1 VGREP
6 ERGPVTQNR
15 RCKCFRYLS
24 DVSVVCTGSI
34 AYDYILS
41 FKGRFKDHILAD
53 KTHILNLSFLV
64 DDLRKRRGGVAGNY
78 AYNLTL
84 LGYPAAVL
92 ATAGSDAA
100 EYRDWLVA
108 RGIDCQ
114 GLRLLEGEITATGFT
129 TTDLDD
135 NQLTGYYGGAM
146 GRAAMLGLED
156 ATPGAEA
163 LIVGPNDPAAMVRL
177 VKECRDVGLPFVF
190 DPAHQL
196 PRLSPEDVA
205 EGSRGAWILIG
216 NDYELELIMQRTG
229 HSMAELLE
237 LAEIVVTTLGRDGSR
252 IATRKG
258 TVEIPPAQAVRESDP
273 TGAGDAYRAGLV
285 AGLLRGLDLEA
296 AGRVA
301 SLAATYAVEQVGTV
315 EHSYTP
321 AEFSHRYQGA
331 FGVGLEDAF
340 WGPPR

>member
-1 VGREP
+1 M
-6 ERGPVTQNR
+6 
-15 RCKCFRYLS
+15 
-24 DVSVVCTGSI
+24 SVVCTGSI

-78 AYNLTL
+78 AYNLSL

-108 RGIDCQ
+108 RGVDCQ
-114 GLRLLEGEITATGFT
+114 GLRLLDGEITATGFT
-129 TTDLDD
+129 TTDMDD

-146 GRAAMLGLED
+146 NRAAMLGVDD
-156 ATPGAEA
+156 ATEGAEA
-163 LIVGPNDPAAMVRL
+163 LIVGPNAPDAMLRL
-177 VKECRDVGLPFVF
+177 AKECRERGLRFVF

-196 PRLSPEDVA
+196 PRLSAEDLA
-205 EGSRGAWILIG
+205 EGARGAWILIG
-216 NDYELELIMQRTG
+216 NDYELQLIMERTG
-229 HSMAELLE
+229 HSMDELGA

-252 IATRKG
+252 ISTRHWA
-258 TVEIPPAQAVRESDP
+258 VDIPPAPARLESDP
-273 TGAGDAYRAGLV
+273 TGAGDAYRSGLV
-285 AGLLRGLDLEA
+285 AGLLRGLDVEA

-301 SLAATYAVEQVGTV
+301 SLAATYVVEQVGTV
-315 EHSYTP
+315 EHSYTAP
-321 AEFSHRYQGA
+321 EFSERYEKA
-331 FGVGLEDAF
+331 FGTPLPDKF
-340 WGPPR
+340 WRPI

>member
-1 VGREP
+1 
-6 ERGPVTQNR
+6 
-15 RCKCFRYLS
+15 
-24 DVSVVCTGSI
+24 VSVICTGSI

-41 FKGRFKDHILAD
+41 FKGHFKDHILAD

-64 DDLRKRRGGVAGNY
+64 DDLRKHRGGVAGNY

-92 ATAGSDAA
+92 ATAGSDAT

-108 RGIDCQ
+108 RGVDCH
-114 GLRLLEGEITATGFT
+114 GLRLLDGEITATGFT

-156 ATPGAEA
+156 APRGAEA
-163 LIVGPNDPAAMVRL
+163 LIVGPNDPAAMMRL
-177 VKECRDVGLPFVF
+177 VKECRDKGLPFVF

-196 PRLSPEDVA
+196 PRLSAEDVT
-205 EGSRGAWILIG
+205 EGARGAWILIG

-229 HSMAELLE
+229 RTMDGLMD
-237 LAEIVVTTLGRDGSR
+237 LAKIVVTTLGREGSR
-252 IATRKG
+252 IATIAG
-258 TVEIPPAQAVRESDP
+258 VVDIPPAPARRESDP
-273 TGAGDAYRAGLV
+273 TGAGDAYRSGLV
-285 AGLLRGLDLEA
+285 AGLLRGLELEE

-301 SLAATYAVEQVGTV
+301 SLAATYAVEQIGTV
-315 EHSYTP
+315 EHSYTFV
-321 AEFSHRYQGA
+321 EFTQRYQDA
-331 FGVGLEDAF
+331 FGAALPQKFRVPAA
-340 WGPPR
+340 R

>member
-1 VGREP
+1 
-6 ERGPVTQNR
+6 
-15 RCKCFRYLS
+15 
-24 DVSVVCTGSI
+24 VSVVCTGSI
-34 AYDYILS
+34 AYDYILR
-41 FKGRFKDHILAD
+41 FNGRFKDHILAD
-53 KTHILNLSFLV
+53 KMHILNLSFLV

-78 AYNLTL
+78 AYNLAL

-108 RGIDCQ
+108 RGIDCH

-129 TTDLDD
+129 TTDMDD

-146 GRAAMLGLED
+146 GRAAMLGLDD

-163 LIVGPNDPAAMVRL
+163 LIVGPNDPIAMLRL
-177 VKECRDVGLPFVF
+177 VRECRERGLRFVF

-205 EGSRGAWILIG
+205 EGARGAWILIG

-229 HSMAELLE
+229 HDAEGLLR

-252 IATRKG
+252 IATQKG
-258 TVEIPPAQAVRESDP
+258 TVDIPPAPAQVEFDP

-285 AGLLRGLDLEA
+285 AALLRGLALEE

-301 SLAATYAVEQVGTV
+301 SLAATYVVEQVGTV
-315 EHSYTP
+315 EHSYTF
-321 AEFSHRYQGA
+321 ADFAQRYNEA
-331 FGVGLEDAF
+331 FGAPMPEKF
-340 WGPPR
+340 WRPIS

>member
-1 VGREP
+1 M
-6 ERGPVTQNR
+6 
-15 RCKCFRYLS
+15 
-24 DVSVVCTGSI
+24 SVVCTGSI

-41 FKGRFKDHILAD
+41 FKGHFKDHILAD

-64 DDLRKRRGGVAGNY
+64 DELRKRRGGVAGNY
-78 AYNLTL
+78 AYNLSL

-100 EYRDWLVA
+100 EYRDWLMA

-114 GLRLLEGEITATGFT
+114 GLRLLDDEITATGFT
-129 TTDLDD
+129 TTDMDD

-146 GRAAMLGLED
+146 NRAAMLGVVD
-156 ATPGAEA
+156 AGEGVEA
-163 LIVGPNDPAAMVRL
+163 LIVGPNAPAAMLRL
-177 VKECRDVGLPFVF
+177 VGECRERGLPFVF

-216 NDYELELIMQRTG
+216 NDYELQLIMERTG
-229 HSMAELLE
+229 HDMDGLVA
-237 LAEIVVTTLGRDGSR
+237 LAEIVVTTLGREGSR
-252 IATRKG
+252 LSTRSG
-258 TVEIPPAQAVRESDP
+258 TVDIPPAPARRESDP

-285 AGLLRGLDLEA
+285 AALLRRLDIEA

-301 SLAATYAVEQVGTV
+301 SLAATYVVEQVGTV

-321 AEFSHRYQGA
+321 AEFSQRYEKA
-331 FGVGLEDAF
+331 FGAPLPDKF
-340 WGPPR
+340 WPA